1 SLRAVASSSRLLPT
15 RPAKDFHLQSSA
27 HARHTSTRRR
37 NRTAVG
43 TEEWLRRGRTEK
55 CSVRQLSCQLFVFKL
70 NEGADGVSIA
80 ICAQKH
86 RVQASICLHR
96 LKRQTTRLALPQKL
110 STESWVDFTVSRNS
124 SQRKCGLYRL
134 SRGLYRQVEN
144 HRSQNINGLRS
155 FARGLYRY

>member
-1 SLRAVASSSRLLPT
+1 GRQIADRCRPRQRLNGQVLAVTPWHCRRRPNASI
-15 RPAKDFHLQSSA
+15 HLAPPLKKVRVSPSAPGLVNPVECDLGLNLAQSSA

-96 LKRQTTRLALPQKL
+96 LTG
-110 STESWVDFTVSRNS
+110 V
-124 SQRKCGLYRL
+124 
-134 SRGLYRQVEN
+134 
-144 HRSQNINGLRS
+144 
-155 FARGLYRY
+155 